1 MGLLQRSLSLSN
13 AKSLNF
19 LDFTRKFNL
28 KVCGIYKKEDNK
40 YFISNSI
47 GYDGISIISSV
58 ASADFWDGTVTEKN
72 KLVKISE
79 RSKLLPFFQLF
90 SFNLKDDISTLYYYS
105 TEDSTLIICLSDDET
120 IDEGKLVFDYLQ
132 LNKENLF
139 ELDLSKLDKDSNE
152 DIELIKINTQTLID
166 NYIEENLKNKNYESL
181 IRKALS
187 NEISNTLGLY
197 FQNKNLIKEIKP
209 NVFSLL
215 LFSKNEVSLDL
226 LKQHLIM
233 NLEKKIGA
241 SAKQIVMVNVGK
253 ANSINELK
261 EFLDEN

>member
-79 RSKLLPFFQLF
+79 RSKLFPFFQLF

-120 IDEGKLVFDYLQ
+120 IDEYIQ
-132 LNKENLF
+132 RMSQNKEWGGNL
-139 ELDLSKLDKDSNE
+139 E
-152 DIELIKINTQTLID
+152 IQ
-166 NYIEENLKNKNYESL
+166 
-181 IRKALS
+181 ALS
-187 NEISNTLGLY
+187 I
-197 FQNKNLIKEIKP
+197 FQRSLPETQAVAIENFVKEYNNNNSKKIEWGEEKTNNLIKE
-209 NVFSLL
+209 L
-215 LFSKNEVSLDL
+215 NEVINTDNCYLCVSRPRRFGKTMAENMLCAYYGRTADTS
-226 LKQHLIM
+226 QIFSNM
-233 NLEKKIGA
+233 KIG
-241 SAKQIVMVNVGK
+241 Q
-253 ANSINELK
+253 
-261 EFLDEN
+261 DEEAREKYLEHLN